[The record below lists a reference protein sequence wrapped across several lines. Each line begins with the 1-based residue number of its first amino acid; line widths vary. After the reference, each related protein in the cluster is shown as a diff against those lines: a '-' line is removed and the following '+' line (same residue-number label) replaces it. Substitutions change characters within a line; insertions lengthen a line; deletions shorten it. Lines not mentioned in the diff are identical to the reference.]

1 LSIGPEEMQGHDDH
15 DVGHFVVGGDDD
27 EDDMEEEDETVC
39 IIFYNI
45 KD

>member
-1 LSIGPEEMQGHDDH
+1 MQGHDDH

-27 EDDMEEEDETVC
+27 EDDMEEDETVC

-45 KD
+45 KDQFYPLT